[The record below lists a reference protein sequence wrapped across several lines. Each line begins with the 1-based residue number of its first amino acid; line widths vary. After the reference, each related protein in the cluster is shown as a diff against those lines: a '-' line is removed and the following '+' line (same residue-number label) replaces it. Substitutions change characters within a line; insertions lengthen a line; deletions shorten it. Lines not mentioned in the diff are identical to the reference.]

1 MTGFPAS
8 FDEITERF
16 RSLPGVGKKSAV
28 RMAFGIAGMSVEE
41 AEEFGRSIADA
52 RRRIKKCSVCGNL
65 SESDVC
71 SICSDP
77 GRDDEIICVVE
88 DTRGLIAMEKAEN
101 FNGKYHVLG
110 GTVSPLDGRGPED
123 INLFSLVDRV
133 KDGKVKEVIVATGS
147 TVDGEST
154 ALYVANL
161 IKPYGVVV
169 TRIGRGIPAGGDLDF
184 ADEITITHAIEG
196 RREL

>member
-1 MTGFPAS
+1 MTGFPAA

-28 RMAFGIAGMSVEE
+28 RMAFGITGMTVDEVEE
-41 AEEFGRSIADA
+41 FARSVSEA
-52 RRRIKKCSVCGNL
+52 RRRIKKCKICGNL
-65 SESDVC
+65 SESDLC
-71 SICSDP
+71 GICSDP

-88 DTRGLIAMEKAEN
+88 DTRALIAMEKAEN
-101 FNGKYHVLG
+101 FNGRYHVLG
-110 GTVSPLDGRGPED
+110 GTVSPLDGRGPD
-123 INLFSLVDRV
+123 DVNLFSLVDRV
-133 KDGKVKEVIVATGS
+133 KGGLVKEVIVATGS

-161 IKPYGVVV
+161 IKPFGVKV

>member
-1 MTGFPAS
+1 MAGFPAA

-28 RMAFGIAGMSVEE
+28 RMAFGIVGMTPDDADAFAS
-41 AEEFGRSIADA
+41 SIADA
-52 RRRIKKCSVCGNL
+52 RRKIKKCSVCGNL
-65 SESDVC
+65 SETDLC
-71 SICSDP
+71 IICSDP
-77 GRDDEIICVVE
+77 GRDDEVICVVE
-88 DTRGLIAMEKAEN
+88 DTRGLIAMEKAAN
-101 FNGKYHVLG
+101 FNGRYHVLG

-123 INLFSLVDRV
+123 INLFSLADRV
-133 KDGKVKEVIVATGS
+133 KAGHIREVIVATGS

-154 ALYVANL
+154 ALYIANL
-161 IKPYGVVV
+161 IKPLGIKV
-169 TRIGRGIPAGGDLDF
+169 TRLGQGIPAGGDLDF